1 MIIIDTDVLIEILDR
16 KSEKGDAALKKIEN
30 TGEEVVITALNLH
43 EIVYG
48 LYKYGKGIIREIEQM
63 ETLGYTR
70 DDALLS
76 AKLELECERRGK
88 KASRIDSMI
97 AAMAINRNAKVF
109 TFNKKHFQVFSNLS
123 LL

>member
-16 KSEKGDAALKKIEN
+16 KSGKGDAALKKIEN

-48 LYKYGKGIIREIEQM
+48 LYKYGKEIIREIEQM

-88 KASRIDSMI
+88 KASRRDSMI

-109 TFNKKHFQVFSNLS
+109 TFNKKHFQIFSNLS

>member
-16 KSEKGDAALKKIEN
+16 KSEKGDEALKKIED

-43 EIVYG
+43 EITYG
-48 LYKYGKGIIREIEQM
+48 LYKYGKGIIREIEQR

-76 AKLELECERRGK
+76 AKLELECERKGEK
-88 KASRIDSMI
+88 VSRIDSMI
-97 AAMAINRNAKVF
+97 AAIALNRNAKVF
-109 TFNKKHFQVFSNLS
+109 TFNKKHFQTFSNLS
-123 LL
+123 FL